1 MLTIKVLKSDKNDA
15 DIIYSCVFSPIGFW
29 TLTFLSEAMFR
40 IVGLD
45 PVSLDQSAA
54 AAGVNWASCPVSQAN
69 AGSGS
74 YVNTSTSAACCP
86 GISIP
91 NVFEDRRECS
101 YFGLITCSHR
111 KLWLNKWILTRG
123 ICIQKHSGFG
133 GSGWCAGPGLR
144 RSVWISSFT
153 ACSL

>member
-1 MLTIKVLKSDKNDA
+1 MQMSFIWAFLHRS
-15 DIIYSCVFSPIGFW
+15 VFGGRVW
-29 TLTFLSEAMFR
+29 V
-40 IVGLD
+40 VGLD
-45 PVSLDQSAA
+45 HVSGIRVL
-54 AAGVNWASCPVSQAN
+54 NRASCPVSQAN

-74 YVNTSTSAACCP
+74 YINTSTSAACCP

-111 KLWLNKWILTRG
+111 KLSLNKWILTRG

-133 GSGWCAGPGLR
+133 GSGWCAGLGLR
-144 RSVWISSFT
+144 RSV
-153 ACSL
+153 